1 MVLHRDL
8 TLCQKVIKHKIEITQ
23 FKTYINLKTIAKTS
37 VYKSTS
43 IHLFIYL
50 GLRKTVGAMQKFKEE
65 DLDKKIDY
73 LQKERG
79 LVKEMNLNGQEA
91 VPMMAQTENIN
102 R

>member
-23 FKTYINLKTIAKTS
+23 FKTYIKTIAKTS
-37 VYKSTS
+37 VYKSTL

-73 LQKERG
+73 LEKERG

>member
-1 MVLHRDL
+1 
-8 TLCQKVIKHKIEITQ
+8 
-23 FKTYINLKTIAKTS
+23 
-37 VYKSTS
+37 
-43 IHLFIYL
+43 
-50 GLRKTVGAMQKFKEE
+50 MQKFKEE